1 MGQNKKYFWL
11 KLKENFFEEKQIKYL
26 RSLPDGDKIVIAY
39 LKMQLKSLK
48 TEGFIKYDS
57 ILPSNI
63 DELAMVLD
71 ENTNI
76 IKLMIGALQKV
87 NAVEILDDGSFY
99 MIAMQDLI
107 GKEGESAERV
117 RRFREKERQLM
128 PVKSEAKTNA
138 ERQKAFRAKKA
149 CEEKQYIPFIED
161 YINNKRYNGN
171 YYIVMKRDAF
181 KCRICGSIEN
191 LCVHHIDGFN
201 ELKLENSNAN
211 KLLTLCRCCHR
222 QIHEGLEISKD
233 ILESIDYFNESN
245 ESNDFCNGDV
255 TNCNT
260 EIEKDIDKDK
270 EKEKEIEI
278 EKNIKKEK
286 NKKRKTFEE
295 VLAENNCSEE
305 LESSIR
311 DFIDMRKTIKKPMT
325 SKALELLIKNLEKL
339 TNLEEEKIA
348 ILNQSIERGW
358 QTVYPLKINNMRN
371 SSKGEIKE
379 EEKQEE
385 LKEIDISGLTT
396 EEYDLLVKK
405 KITIQDLIKKGR
417 INV

>member
-117 RRFREKERQLM
+117 RRFRERERQLM

-245 ESNDFCNGDV
+245 ESNDFCNIDV

-260 EIEKDIDKDK
+260 EIEKDIDK
-270 EKEKEIEI
+270 EKEIEI
-278 EKNIKKEK
+278 EKDTNIEIINDWEIKFDKFYKNYPKKVQKQNVKKWFKK
-286 NKKRKTFEE
+286 N
-295 VLAENNCSEE
+295 NPNDE
-305 LESSIR
+305 LFNI
-311 DFIDMRKTIKKPMT
+311 IMNK
-325 SKALELLIKNLEKL
+325 
-339 TNLEEEKIA
+339 LEEFKQSNNWKKDNGQYIPYPTTW
-348 ILNQSIERGW
+348 LNQKRWEDETEKPQKDEWLEGW
-358 QTVYPLKINNMRN
+358 LK
-371 SSKGEIKE
+371 
-379 EEKQEE
+379 
-385 LKEIDISGLTT
+385 
-396 EEYDLLVKK
+396 
-405 KITIQDLIKKGR
+405 QDD
-417 INV
+417 